1 MPVFNRAPLTYA
13 KTLDE
18 EGQKRAEETRELA
31 RELRKFKFMM
41 NHSFVQ
47 AGRVL
52 HELKKDKRYKY
63 MGYNSMTEFLADPEY
78 GMAKATAYLY
88 MALYDY
94 YVVQRGMEDQQL
106 MDIDIVR
113 LRAMLP
119 VIRSGGD
126 LDEWLIKAR
135 VLGKG
140 DFFSEVNEASGRAPS
155 DILPAMPDEDE
166 ETIIDTTY
174 LQIVKGSACCIC
186 DMRPVDAH
194 HFPRT
199 KGAGNYEDR
208 TIPLCRGCHIA
219 FHQDP
224 KAFFWTNRNKIMD
237 WFYDLIEMLIEEA
250 KEHARNEDTDV
261 PDIPVS
267 EMQEHDMEPE

>member
-1 MPVFNRAPLTYA
+1 MPVTNRAPLIYA
-13 KTLDE
+13 QTLDE
-18 EGQKRAEETRELA
+18 EGQKIAEGARELA
-31 RELRKFKFMM
+31 RELRKFKYMM

-52 HELKKDKRYKY
+52 HKLKTEKLYKY
-63 MGYNSMTEFLADPEY
+63 MGYKSMTEFLADPEY

-88 MALYDY
+88 MALYEY
-94 YVVQRGMEDQQL
+94 YIVKRGMEDEQL

-155 DILPAMPDEDE
+155 DILAAMPDEDE
-166 ETIIDTTY
+166 ETVIDTTY
-174 LQIVKGSACCIC
+174 LQIVKGSPCCVC
-186 DMRPVDAH
+186 DKRPVDAH

-199 KGAGNYEDR
+199 KGAGNIEDR
-208 TIPLCRGCHIA
+208 TIPLCRDCHRA
-219 FHQDP
+219 FHDDP
-224 KAFFWTNRNKIMD
+224 KAFFWTNRIKIMD
-237 WFYDLIEMLIEEA
+237 WFYDLIETLIEEA
-250 KEHARNEDTDV
+250 KLVAREDTDIQ
-261 PDIPVS
+261 DIPEGAS
-267 EMQEHDMEPE
+267 DEHE

>member
-1 MPVFNRAPLTYA
+1 MPVTNRAPLIYA
-13 KTLDE
+13 STLDE
-18 EGQKRAEETRELA
+18 EGQKIAEGARELA
-31 RELRKFKFMM
+31 RELRKFKYMM

-52 HELKKDKRYKY
+52 CELKKDKLYKY
-63 MGYNSMTEFLADPEY
+63 MGYKSMTEFLADPEY

-88 MALYDY
+88 MALYEF
-94 YVVQRGMEDQQL
+94 YVVKHSLQDDQL

-119 VIRSGGD
+119 VIRAGGD

-140 DFFSEVNEASGRAPS
+140 DFFSEVNEASGRAPT
-155 DILPAMPDEDE
+155 DIRPAMPDEDE
-166 ETIIDTTY
+166 ETVIDTTY
-174 LQIVKGSACCIC
+174 LQIVKGSPCCVC
-186 DMRPVDAH
+186 DTRPVDAH

-199 KGAGNYEDR
+199 KGAGNHEDR

-237 WFYDLIEMLIEEA
+237 WFYDTIEILLEEA
-250 KEHARNEDTDV
+250 KLIAREDTDIS
-261 PDIPVS
+261 DIPVS
-267 EMQEHDMEPE
+267 EVQESDLES